1 MIIYFNKRRIGTI
14 LSCGCLGGTVLEK
27 NIDFGHVAD
36 IYDYY
41 ANVDFDIGF
50 FKTLCK
56 GHKKI
61 LELMCGT
68 GRVSIPLIKEG
79 YQMTCVDYSEE
90 MLDVFRKKI
99 GIPRGTPE
107 NVERTGPEY
116 MPGNKEQIGPGSTP
130 GIEEQ
135 VGPQDESQDTSPNG
149 PQNVRIVC
157 QDVCELDL
165 GERFD
170 LIIIPSNSI
179 SEIIDKEKRR
189 QALRRIARHLTRDGI
204 FFCTLYNPEYR
215 KSLAD
220 GQVRYL
226 GKYDLGDGRSL
237 VVTYYNVFSP
247 ETGIISGSQFYE
259 IYERGLL
266 KEKRCLD
273 IKFAVITIEEIC
285 KMARE
290 AGLCLKAVYGDYEPY
305 HYDESSMFMNLLFIR
320 KKRCERISR
329 KRR

>member
-1 MIIYFNKRRIGTI
+1 M
-14 LSCGCLGGTVLEK
+14 EK

-41 ANVDFDIGF
+41 TNVDFDIGF

-68 GRVSIPLIKEG
+68 GRVSIPLINEG
-79 YQMTCVDYSEE
+79 YQLTCVDYSEE
-90 MLDVFRKKI
+90 MLDIFRTKI
-99 GIPRGTPE
+99 GMPRAQQNGQQTGSE
-107 NVERTGPEY
+107 SVSEDGRQTGP
-116 MPGNKEQIGPGSTP
+116 
-130 GIEEQ
+130 Q
-135 VGPQDESQDTSPNG
+135 VPQDASLNG
-149 PQNVRIVC
+149 PQNVKIVC

-189 QALRRIARHLTRDGI
+189 QALRRISRHLTRDGI

-215 KSLAD
+215 INMAD

-226 GKYDLGDGRSL
+226 GKFDLGDGRTL

-247 ETGIISGSQFYE
+247 ETGIISGTQFYE
-259 IYERGLL
+259 IYDRGLL

-305 HYDESSMFMNLLFIR
+305 HYDESSMFMNLLFVR
-320 KKRCERISR
+320 KKR
-329 KRR
+329 